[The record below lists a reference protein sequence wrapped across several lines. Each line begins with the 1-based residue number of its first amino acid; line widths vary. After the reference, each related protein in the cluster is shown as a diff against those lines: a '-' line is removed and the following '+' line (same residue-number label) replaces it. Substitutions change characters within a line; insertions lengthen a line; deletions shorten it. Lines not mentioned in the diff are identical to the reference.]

1 VGRTPPL
8 RVDIVTIFPEYF
20 DSPLRVSLIGKA
32 AARGDIEFG
41 VHDLRSWATDVH
53 HSVDDVPFGGGPGM
67 VMKPDVWGDA
77 LDAILA
83 GSPGARLVVPTPS
96 GVPFTQDLAA
106 RYAAEPWLV
115 FACGRYE
122 GIDERVVQA
131 MRARLP
137 VDEVSIGDY
146 VLAGGEAAALVMVEA
161 VGRLLP
167 GVLGNASSA
176 TDDSF
181 GTDADPAMRGLL
193 EGPVY
198 TRPREWRGL
207 EVPEVLLS
215 GHHAAI
221 ARWRRDMALRRT
233 AAHRPDLIT
242 ALRDLDRRDQ
252 QVLAEAGWPAEEG
265 PPLAFRLA
273 VKIWHTEVR
282 CLFQA
287 AAGGPWCPGASRLP
301 PGRAKPTTTEEI
313 AVMHTAIA
321 EIEQAQTRSDIP
333 AFRPGDTLKVHVRVT
348 EGNRSRIQVFQGV
361 VIRRQGSGARET
373 FTVRKIS
380 YGVGVER
387 TFPVH
392 SPSIDKIEPVSRG
405 RVRRAKLYYLRDLRG
420 KAARIKERRDQA
432 GS

>member
-1 VGRTPPL
+1 MRI
-8 RVDIVTIFPEYF
+8 DIVTIFPEYF

-32 AARGDIEFG
+32 AARGDIGFG

-53 HSVDDVPFGGGPGM
+53 HTVDDVPFGGGPGM
-67 VMKPDVWGDA
+67 VMKADVWGDA

-83 GSPGARLVVPTPS
+83 GSPGARRPGARLSEARLVVPTPS

-122 GIDERVVQA
+122 GIDGRVVPA

-146 VLAGGEAAALVMVEA
+146 VLAGGEAAVLVMVEA

-181 GTDADPAMRGLL
+181 GGDQDPGMRGLL

-233 AAHRPDLIT
+233 AAHRPDLIA

-252 QVLAEAGWPAEEG
+252 QVLAEAGWAAEEG
-265 PPLAFRLA
+265 P
-273 VKIWHTEVR
+273 
-282 CLFQA
+282 
-287 AAGGPWCPGASRLP
+287 GSR
-301 PGRAKPTTTEEI
+301 
-313 AVMHTAIA
+313 
-321 EIEQAQTRSDIP
+321 
-333 AFRPGDTLKVHVRVT
+333 
-348 EGNRSRIQVFQGV
+348 
-361 VIRRQGSGARET
+361 SG
-373 FTVRKIS
+373 
-380 YGVGVER
+380 
-387 TFPVH
+387 
-392 SPSIDKIEPVSRG
+392 
-405 RVRRAKLYYLRDLRG
+405 
-420 KAARIKERRDQA
+420 
-432 GS
+432 